1 MDKKGWIIFSVV
13 VIVILGGLV
22 FVSGKNKIDVSTI
35 DTKTTQ
41 TASEK
46 SGDIADHVFGKKDS
60 KVVLVEYGD
69 FQCPACFGSHPNIQA
84 LSEKYKD
91 QIAFVFRNFPLT
103 AIHPNALSAAAAAEA
118 AGLQGKYW
126 EMNNS
131 LYDNQDAWKSAT
143 VDERTAVFVS
153 LAKKLGINTDTF
165 TTDLSNPVV
174 TKKINFDL
182 ALGKKDGVSGTP
194 SFTING
200 VKQSDEI
207 VTDTVQNKAGLL
219 EAAIQ
224 AALKK

>member
-1 MDKKGWIIFSVV
+1 MDKRGWIIFSVIV
-13 VIVILGGLV
+13 VALLGGLIYASDKKKV
-22 FVSGKNKIDVSTI
+22 DVGNL
-35 DTKTTQ
+35 DTKSTQ
-41 TASEK
+41 AASEK
-46 SGDIADHVFGKKDS
+46 SGNIADHVFGKKDS

-69 FQCPACFGSHPNIQA
+69 FQCPACFGAHPNIQA

-103 AIHPNALSAAAAAEA
+103 AIHPNALAAAAAAEA

-131 LYDNQDAWKSAT
+131 IYNNQDAWKTAT
-143 VDERTAVFVS
+143 ASERTAIFVGF
-153 LAKKLGINTDTF
+153 AKELGLNTESF
-165 TTDLSNPVV
+165 TKDISSPSV

-219 EAAIQ
+219 ETALQ
-224 AALKK
+224 TALKK